1 MLFSSCTF
9 YWFQAVCGMKYRM
22 EVDRVSTRQL
32 LIVTSEPPRPPSHEG
47 DGEGCSGA
55 IGQGMAT
62 ALPLGV
68 GLSVEKDRQWAS
80 QKHPVLVTR
89 VWL

>member
-1 MLFSSCTF
+1 
-9 YWFQAVCGMKYRM
+9 MKYRM

-47 DGEGCSGA
+47 EGGRRSGA
-55 IGQGMAT
+55 IDQGMAT
-62 ALPLGV
+62 ALPLGI

-80 QKHPVLVTR
+80 QEHPVLVAR